1 MTSPLHRR
9 LWGIA
14 PIMVTNLADAGLVD
28 ARFNAALTKAAVQ
41 AFDDFLQIT
50 KSPSEQDNNV
60 SSGSG
65 NRRRRRRV
73 QASGQHQQQ
82 QTPEEGQLTQNDSFF
97 VHQRTRG
104 YRLATPA
111 ISSCVEA
118 QTLQED
124 LITSN
129 AVMTYLESLDN
140 AKAAAR
146 MVRSEL
152 LSIDM
157 WAAVQRG
164 PGAHHKDHVHEGV
177 VVSGVYYAAVPP
189 QSAPLLLKRPPE
201 DIMPSS
207 DDNDDDDDVVT
218 IHPREGQLILFPPWV
233 PHGVPPSSS
242 DSRLEQPRVSFA
254 FNLSGPFIGDAWDV
268 TRV

>member
-1 MTSPLHRR
+1 MSSPFRR

-14 PIMVTNLADAGLVD
+14 PIMVTNLVDAGLVD

-41 AFDDFLQIT
+41 AFDDFLQTT
-50 KSPSEQDNNV
+50 KSPDGGPHQ
-60 SSGSG
+60 SG
-65 NRRRRRRV
+65 RRRRRV
-73 QASGQHQQQ
+73 QPEHHQQQHQQAQ
-82 QTPEEGQLTQNDSFF
+82 GEEGQLTQNDAFF

-118 QTLQED
+118 ETLQED
-124 LITSN
+124 FITN
-129 AVMTYLESLDN
+129 NVLAYLEALAAN
-140 AKAAAR
+140 KAAM

-164 PGAHHKDHVHEGV
+164 PGAYHKDHVHEGV

-189 QSAPLLLKRPPE
+189 ESAPLLLKQPE
-201 DIMPSS
+201 DMTNRDS
-207 DDNDDDDDVVT
+207 DDDDNNVVT
-218 IHPREGQLILFPPWV
+218 IQPKEGQLILFPPWV
-233 PHGVPPSSS
+233 LHGVPPSS
-242 DSRLEQPRVSFA
+242 DSPEEPRVSFA
-254 FNLSGPFIGDAWDV
+254 FNLSGPYVGDAWDV